1 MLVEGHPARVVKAN
15 VVGLARAG
23 LPEERIRAL
32 RHAFRALWRGDQLV
46 REATLDRIEKGP
58 EATEEVLYL
67 VAFLR
72 RQMAGKQ
79 GRAREALRK

>member
-1 MLVEGHPARVVKAN
+1 M
-15 VVGLARAG
+15 
-23 LPEERIRAL
+23 
-32 RHAFRALWRGDQLV
+32 
-46 REATLDRIEKGP
+46 REATLERLETGED
-58 EATEEVLYL
+58 ATEDVLYL